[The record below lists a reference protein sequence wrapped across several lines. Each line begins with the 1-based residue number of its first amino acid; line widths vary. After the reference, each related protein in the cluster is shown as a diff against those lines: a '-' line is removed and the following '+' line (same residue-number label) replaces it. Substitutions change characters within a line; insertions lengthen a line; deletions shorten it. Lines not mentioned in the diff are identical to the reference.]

1 MCKKVLGKK
10 KKSHSPKNADNGP
23 QIYSRDQHPVSRN
36 LISPSALKVLYRLNK
51 GGYDAYLVGG
61 GVRDILLGLAPKDF
75 DIATNATPEQIKDWG
90 SVEEITAGMEFKLVP
105 ANGEVTYGPNFVSS
119 DQSLSDNFSEIYLTR
134 LIDHEGGDHYALYIT
149 AQYNDTDWR
158 SYKDAVTR
166 RGEKLPLVTLSKE
179 ENVCED
185 KPACRYQE
193 RLAIPLSFLYFFDG
207 STSGLRLTISGN
219 KTSQINLPAA
229 YFRAMLQSIPEENLY
244 EALDAEKEIAEA
256 KKKEVLD

>member
-1 MCKKVLGKK
+1 MNFFKQALVIPAIALFTL
-10 KKSHSPKNADNGP
+10 SSFQALAAAPE
-23 QIYSRDQHPVSRN
+23 PV
-36 LISPSALKVLYRLNK
+36 
-51 GGYDAYLVGG
+51 
-61 GVRDILLGLAPKDF
+61 
-75 DIATNATPEQIKDWG
+75 TDWG
-90 SVEEITAGMEFKLVP
+90 SVDAIMAGFEFKLDP
-105 ANGEVTYGPNFVSS
+105 ENGEVTHGPNFADSEA
-119 DQSLSDNFSEIYLTR
+119 SLSDNFSEIYLTR

-149 AQYNDTDWR
+149 ANYDDTDWR

-179 ENVCED
+179 ENICED

-219 KTSQINLPAA
+219 RTDQINIPAA

-244 EALDAEKEIAEA
+244 DALDSEKKIAEA
-256 KKKEVLD
+256 KKK

>member
-1 MCKKVLGKK
+1 MKFFKQALVIPTIALFTL
-10 KKSHSPKNADNGP
+10 SSFQALAAAPE
-23 QIYSRDQHPVSRN
+23 PV
-36 LISPSALKVLYRLNK
+36 
-51 GGYDAYLVGG
+51 
-61 GVRDILLGLAPKDF
+61 
-75 DIATNATPEQIKDWG
+75 TDWG
-90 SVEEITAGMEFKLVP
+90 SVDAIMAGFEFKLDP
-105 ANGEVTYGPNFVSS
+105 ENGEVTYGPNFADSEA
-119 DQSLSDNFSEIYLTR
+119 SLSDNFSEIYLTR

-149 AQYNDTDWR
+149 ANYDDTDWR

-179 ENVCED
+179 ENICED

-219 KTSQINLPAA
+219 RTDQINIPTA

-244 EALDAEKEIAEA
+244 DALDSEKKIAEA
-256 KKKEVLD
+256 KKK

>member
-1 MCKKVLGKK
+1 MKFIKQAFLIQAVVLFTL
-10 KKSHSPKNADNGP
+10 SSLQA
-23 QIYSRDQHPVSRN
+23 
-36 LISPSALKVLYRLNK
+36 SA
-51 GGYDAYLVGG
+51 A
-61 GVRDILLGLAPKDF
+61 
-75 DIATNATPEQIKDWG
+75 ATTTPEQIQDWG
-90 SVEEITAGMEFKLVP
+90 SVEEISAGMEFKLVP
-105 ANGEVTYGPNFVSS
+105 ENGEVTYGPNFVSS

-134 LIDHEGGDHYALYIT
+134 LVDHEGGDHYALYIT

-219 KTSQINLPAA
+219 KTSQINLPSA
-229 YFRAMLQSIPEENLY
+229 YFKAMLQSIPEENLY
-244 EALDAEKEIAEA
+244 DALDAEKDIAEA
-256 KKKEVLD
+256 KKKEAVN